1 MRAAKIKIR
10 YESVLLL
17 MFSGFCCC
25 FFFSDARSSELI
37 HFIVDS
43 GSDVVTVSESLIA
56 ELQLEYLRNVESR
69 GAHAAVDKP
78 LYNGVIKLGTE
89 EFHVEVG

>member
-1 MRAAKIKIR
+1 MIKIW
-10 YESVLLL
+10 YESILLL
-17 MFSGFCCC
+17 SPL
-25 FFFSDARSSELI
+25 FFRFPDARSSELI

-56 ELQLEYLRNVESR
+56 ELQLEYLRNIESR

-89 EFHVEVG
+89 ELRVEVK

>member
-1 MRAAKIKIR
+1 MIKIW
-10 YESVLLL
+10 YESILLL
-17 MFSGFCCC
+17 SPLFVLFP
-25 FFFSDARSSELI
+25 DARSSELI

-56 ELQLEYLRNVESR
+56 ELQLEYLRNIESR

-89 EFHVEVG
+89 ELRVEVR

>member
-1 MRAAKIKIR
+1 M
-10 YESVLLL
+10 LL
-17 MFSGFCCC
+17 

-78 LYNGVIKLGTE
+78 LYNGVIQLGTE